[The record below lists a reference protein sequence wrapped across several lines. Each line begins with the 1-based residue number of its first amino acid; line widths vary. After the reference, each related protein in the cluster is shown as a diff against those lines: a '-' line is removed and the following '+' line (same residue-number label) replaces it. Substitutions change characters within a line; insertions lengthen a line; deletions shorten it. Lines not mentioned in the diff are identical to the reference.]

1 MTMTIT
7 VETHNWPVS
16 VSTSEEHSHN
26 DNLVQ
31 SHGYRSTTTFVPKNS
46 KQVFHVSSTSSLSI
60 RKLPEDATGLAEY
73 GLLGA
78 CNAVGSQTA

>member
-1 MTMTIT
+1 MTTTIT
-7 VETHNWPVS
+7 IETHSWPVS

-60 RKLPEDATGLAEY
+60 RELPEDATGLTEY

-78 CNAVGSQTA
+78 GNAVGSQAA